1 MTVWRVCG
9 VCRHID
15 PLLLETEE
23 TLLATHCE
31 FHLCVNK
38 FWLVEPRHSTA
49 RPPATPH
56 QTPHTQHQHSTPG
69 SFGPNLAR
77 YLLSTAFAIFAIN
90 TIITGISPCVSS
102 ARVDN
107 SSALIGDT
115 ACMQCCRVSIMYP
128 SHAVSAAGCSAV
140 QPHTAAAQTRLQTGR
155 RLRGGVGRGGAGR
168 GRVIRDIITTAATS
182 GEPGLISTS
191 FKYLSGIQRE
201 PFLRCKV

>member
-56 QTPHTQHQHSTPG
+56 QTPHTQHHHSTPG

-77 YLLSTAFAIFAIN
+77 YLLSTASAIFAIN
-90 TIITGISPCVSS
+90 TMITRISPCVSS

-115 ACMQCCRVSIMYP
+115 ALPACSAAVLQSVNNVSIP
-128 SHAVSAAGCSAV
+128 CSV
-140 QPHTAAAQTRLQTGR
+140 CSRLQR
-155 RLRGGVGRGGAGR
+155 R
-168 GRVIRDIITTAATS
+168 AAPHCS
-182 GEPGLISTS
+182 SPD
-191 FKYLSGIQRE
+191 
-201 PFLRCKV
+201 